1 VDTDVFRPGL
11 GNGDGKSHNYVLSVG
26 AIQSHK
32 GYKFLIESIGRIPEF
47 VRPSLHLVGNMENPG
62 YQDYLQILAIE
73 NEVNLQI
80 EVDVSQDILVRRYN
94 EAMLVAYA
102 PFNEPFGLVPLE
114 AMACGKPVVGINEG
128 GVKETVIHKSTGL
141 LVERNPRSFGE
152 AIRSLLED
160 RALIELYGTNGRK
173 HVLENWSWEKATSD
187 VEKHLSSAV
196 Q

>member
-1 VDTDVFRPGL
+1 
-11 GNGDGKSHNYVLSVG
+11 
-26 AIQSHK
+26 
-32 GYKFLIESIGRIPEF
+32 
-47 VRPSLHLVGNMENPG
+47 MENPG